1 MNILRFMVF
10 LVFGLLLGMLLSS
23 LVAWQRPQAGLAV
36 VIFVTTDASERS
48 KERKQRNKKRLH
60 LFDLNFFL

>member
-23 LVAWQRPQAGLAV
+23 LVAWQLAQAGLAV
-36 VIFVTTDASERS
+36 VSRMTRALCRRVP
-48 KERKQRNKKRLH
+48 RLG
-60 LFDLNFFL
+60 NRVGVETRIA